1 MLEIIHH
8 LSAGF
13 KAYIT
18 DYAYIAMDEMRQAC
32 GGAGYH
38 MASGVASNWANN
50 APLVTYEGVNTVMMQ
65 QSARLLLKQ
74 MKILASGKQ
83 CMGYMSYLNNIASLT
98 TGKSHAKSVDSFI
111 QIEHLERA
119 LATRSAYGFKQLAE
133 TLGKSNAS
141 DLEKTNTLFALEIDS
156 AAKLHME
163 YMIVQV
169 ARDYYR
175 NHTFNDTRIRPI
187 LDLLIQIFA
196 VKLLMK
202 DSEGLYETGFFST
215 GASTL

>member
-1 MLEIIHH
+1 
-8 LSAGF
+8 
-13 KAYIT
+13 
-18 DYAYIAMDEMRQAC
+18 
-32 GGAGYH
+32 
-38 MASGVASNWANN
+38 
-50 APLVTYEGVNTVMMQ
+50 
-65 QSARLLLKQ
+65 

-83 CMGYMSYLNNIASLT
+83 CKGYMSYLNDIANLT
-98 TGKSHAKSVDSFI
+98 TGKSHATSVESFI

-119 LATRSAYGFKQLAE
+119 LATRSAYGFKELAGA
-133 TLGKSNAS
+133 LGKSNAT
-141 DLEKTNTLFALEIDS
+141 DLEKTNTLFALEIDA

-163 YMIVQV
+163 YMIYII
-169 ARDYYR
+169 AREYYR

>member
-13 KAYIT
+13 KAYMT

-74 MKILASGKQ
+74 MKILASGKK
-83 CMGYMSYLNNIASLT
+83 CMGYMSYLNDIASLT
-98 TGKSHAKSVDSFI
+98 AGKSHAKSVDSFI

-119 LATRSAYGFKQLAE
+119 LATRSAYGFK
-133 TLGKSNAS
+133 
-141 DLEKTNTLFALEIDS
+141 
-156 AAKLHME
+156 
-163 YMIVQV
+163 
-169 ARDYYR
+169 
-175 NHTFNDTRIRPI
+175 
-187 LDLLIQIFA
+187 
-196 VKLLMK
+196 
-202 DSEGLYETGFFST
+202 
-215 GASTL
+215 